1 MYEKPNKPRDGEQM
15 EIDLSEVPVRETP
28 STETEEKTHSPQGQ
42 AEENKVT
49 QLEMNELSAPPQKST
64 GKKKIIFIAIFFL
77 ICAASIAVTAVNDF
91 AGSES
96 TLPFSEILS
105 IIGRNWL
112 YLVLAVCCCL
122 LVLVFDW
129 LRTTL
134 IFYGFKKQFRLKL
147 TAETAVIT
155 KFYDYVTPFGAGGQP
170 FAAYLMTKHGV
181 DAGTSTAVVISSFLL
196 QQFCFIILCILS
208 LIFSFHVLP
217 TATQAMSIVG
227 ILSYLLVPILVV
239 IFSIMPRATTK
250 IVTAIIRFG
259 GKIKLLKNPEKTA
272 EKAMRIIGK
281 NAACLKNIGRNKLTL
296 ILAAL
301 CSFASHLAMASIAYF
316 VLKTFAYDIP
326 ANGFLEW
333 LKMVQIVTILYA
345 SVSFI
350 PTPGNAGASELSFYF
365 IFKTNLA
372 GGLGFTGMIVWRLLC
387 FYAYL
392 VIGAVVALVGSR
404 FERREARA
412 KKKAEKQENTPAP

>member
-1 MYEKPNKPRDGEQM
+1 MEKKDKKF
-15 EIDLSEVPVRETP
+15 S
-28 STETEEKTHSPQGQ
+28 SETEPNGAVPHGTPEQSAEKTCAQPRADADCGDERIKTEISPPEKHS
-42 AEENKVT
+42 
-49 QLEMNELSAPPQKST
+49 
-64 GKKKIIFIAIFFL
+64 GKKKIVFFAIFFL

-91 AGSES
+91 AGNDE
-96 TLPFSEILS
+96 TLPFKTILS
-105 IIGRNWL
+105 IVGRNWL
-112 YLVLAVCCCL
+112 YLVLAVCSCL

-129 LRTTL
+129 LRTAL
-134 IFYGFKKQFRLKL
+134 VFYGFKKQFRLLL

-170 FAAYLMTKHGV
+170 FAAYLLTKHDV
-181 DAGTSTAVVISSFLL
+181 DAGTSTAVVVSSFLL

-227 ILSYLLVPILVV
+227 ILSYLLVPVLVV
-239 IFSIMPRATTK
+239 VFSIMPKTTTK

-272 EKAMRIIGK
+272 EKAMGIIGQ
-281 NAACLKNIGRNKLTL
+281 NAACLKNIGKNKITL

-301 CSFASHLAMASIAYF
+301 SSFASHLAMASIAYF
-316 VLKTFAYDIP
+316 VLKTFDYDIP

-333 LKMVQIVTILYA
+333 LKMVQIVIILYA

-372 GGLGFTGMIVWRLLC
+372 CGLGFTGMIVWRLLC

-392 VIGAVVALVGSR
+392 FIGAIVALVGNR
-404 FERREARA
+404 VERREARL
-412 KKKAEKQENTPAP
+412 KRKSEKNVQL